1 MTRYKAFR
9 GAHLAGHAFWWIF
22 VVSTLLSGGIAWLGV
37 EGRDEFGWTAYT
49 PLTSGPVRY
58 SDFLPSHGFVPID
71 NVSLVAFSLLV
82 LSAIAEAVVVRRLFV
97 GVVTVAVPFA
107 ALALLWFALPQ
118 GHSSFYPAPIASLLV
133 ILAAVAMRELWE
145 RRFAPG
151 VSGDSA

>member
-1 MTRYKAFR
+1 MTRYQAFR

-22 VVSTLLSGGIAWLGV
+22 VVSTLLTGGITWLGA
-37 EGRDEFGWTAYT
+37 EGRDDFGWTAYS
-49 PLTSGPVRY
+49 PLTSSPVRY
-58 SDFLPSHGFVPID
+58 SNFLPSHGFVPID

-107 ALALLWFALPQ
+107 SLALIWFGLPR
-118 GHSSFYPAPIASLLV
+118 GHSSFYPAPIISLLV

-145 RRFAPG
+145 HRFAPV
-151 VSGDSA
+151 VSRDSA